1 MLGPHHTAA
10 LTSAGQ
16 QLPSNST
23 RIRQVGQ
30 QYCPNAPCQILSA
43 ETRVSLTLIWSPLAI
58 SGRGEA
64 GAGTNGRGRRPY
76 LVSSRAVRE
85 FCHLARHLGHHLAHP
100 DGAFERIG
108 T

>member
-58 SGRGEA
+58 PGRGEA
-64 GAGTNGRGRRPY
+64 RTGIKGRAPRTD
-76 LVSSRAVRE
+76 LVRSRAVRE
-85 FCHLARHLGHHLAHP
+85 FCHLLCHLAQL
-100 DGAFERIG
+100 DGAVERTG